1 MELFPITCSW
11 VISNTHRPAWH
22 FIFFKIYLF
31 FCGEG
36 NSNPLQYS
44 CLENLRERGA
54 CGTTVHGITESDT
67 TDNWAIFWLCWIF
80 IAMHGFSLVV
90 ASGGYSSLRR
100 RGFSLSGFSCCRTQA
115 LGTQASLV
123 ALCGLSSCGSRAL
136 ECWLS
141 CSEECGIFPDQ
152 RLNRCPLCQGR
163 ILTAGPP
170 GKPWHFFILISL
182 YPSASQCCQHIYYQ
196 VGGGNDGVC
205 KLPPKWPQW
214 IGNHSESDVCKIKA
228 APWSPGMM
236 DGSWLVLC
244 VCVFGGGV
252 SFNGSL
258 MQFCHLEEYGCLW

>member
-1 MELFPITCSW
+1 MHPNLSQWWYHSLRLDWEPISSRELTMTQKRENRSFWGTIAESEEEL
-11 VISNTHRPAWH
+11 N
-22 FIFFKIYLF
+22 
-31 FCGEG
+31 GEG

-54 CGTTVHGITESDT
+54 CRTIVHGIAESDT

-152 RLNRCPLCQGR
+152 RLNQCPLC
-163 ILTAGPP
+163 
-170 GKPWHFFILISL
+170 
-182 YPSASQCCQHIYYQ
+182 
-196 VGGGNDGVC
+196 C
-205 KLPPKWPQW
+205 KA
-214 IGNHSESDVCKIKA
+214 E
-228 APWSPGMM
+228 
-236 DGSWLVLC
+236 
-244 VCVFGGGV
+244 F
-252 SFNGSL
+252 
-258 MQFCHLEEYGCLW
+258 